1 MKMFKNKKDNYQN
14 HVLFKLAN
22 IRDVITIIIIK
33 EIIKEIIKIQ

>member
-1 MKMFKNKKDNYQN
+1 MKMFKNKKYNYQS

-22 IRDVITIIIIK
+22 IRAVITIIIIK